1 MRSGEAFQ
9 AFRDVEKIVF
19 DKTGTITLGRP
30 VVTRVETFSE
40 EDTGEILLIAASVER
55 LSEHPVAKAVV
66 REAGERSFYDVS
78 DFREVPGVGV
88 EAILNGERIMVTN
101 PRFSGNLQTGATHAK
116 EMLNGME
123 SAGMT
128 VSAVLRDKRLIG
140 LIGISDRPRDDARK
154 TIEALRRRGLA
165 PVMLTGD
172 NERTARTVAS
182 QVGIEEVLSEVM
194 PDEKAE
200 RIRRMQSSGL
210 RVAMVGDGINDAPAL
225 MQADIGIAIGAGTD
239 IAIESAD
246 IILIRKELT
255 GILSAYDLS
264 VNTHR
269 KIKQNLFWAFLFN
282 GVGIP
287 LATTGILHPIMA
299 MSAMVLST
307 LAIMINSFGL
317 RIKRIKKRADERP

>member
-140 LIGISDRPRDDARK
+140 LI
-154 TIEALRRRGLA
+154 
-165 PVMLTGD
+165 
-172 NERTARTVAS
+172 
-182 QVGIEEVLSEVM
+182 
-194 PDEKAE
+194 
-200 RIRRMQSSGL
+200 
-210 RVAMVGDGINDAPAL
+210 
-225 MQADIGIAIGAGTD
+225 
-239 IAIESAD
+239 
-246 IILIRKELT
+246 
-255 GILSAYDLS
+255 
-264 VNTHR
+264 
-269 KIKQNLFWAFLFN
+269 
-282 GVGIP
+282 
-287 LATTGILHPIMA
+287 
-299 MSAMVLST
+299 
-307 LAIMINSFGL
+307 
-317 RIKRIKKRADERP
+317 